1 MLPVTSIG
9 DIKVTVCSSQAPAV
23 SFEKKTGDAM
33 SSQES
38 LCVMD
43 DKSAISLAE
52 TGGDSTVDS
61 LVVAG
66 DDRGSTM
73 ESLASNGD
81 STVNSLVVVDD
92 DGGSTMESLASTGDS
107 TVNSLVVLDDDGD
120 STMERLA
127 STGNSTVNSLVVVD
141 DDGDSTINR
150 IDVSADNRDSMVNNL
165 YVPNDDGDSIVNN
178 LYVPNDDNDIMVNSL
193 DIARD
198 DGYSK
203 VNCLDTACDDKAE
216 QSATDNKILREI
228 HNMDELELKK
238 YISELQ
244 RKIVNVKQG
253 NEYLALKLKEN
264 EISCEEVSLQLG
276 SINEEMENQRLVFN
290 QKEMLLKE
298 ELISKKQRIE
308 SVQSEIITHEEM
320 SRNDMKVVQIQLDDT
335 LKTSTELHE
344 RLQSVENKV
353 LWKTKIV
360 ELVQK
365 QMEKVATMHCGVEEK
380 LVLKKRFWKKSSQ
393 SRKAKSL
400 QLLEGSR
407 RLINRLQALFM

>member
-23 SFEKKTGDAM
+23 GFEKKTGDAT
-33 SSQES
+33 SRKES

-43 DKSAISLAE
+43 DKSAVSLAA
-52 TGGDSTVDS
+52 TGGDSTVVGDDGDSTVDSLFVAGGDSTVDS

-66 DDRGSTM
+66 D
-73 ESLASNGD
+73 NGD
-81 STVNSLVVVDD
+81 STVDSLFAAGGDSTVDSLVEADDNWGSTMKSLALTGGSKANSLVVVEDD
-92 DGGSTMESLASTGDS
+92 GDS
-107 TVNSLVVLDDDGD
+107 TVN
-120 STMERLA
+120 
-127 STGNSTVNSLVVVD
+127 N
-141 DDGDSTINR
+141 
-150 IDVSADNRDSMVNNL
+150 IDVSADDGNSTINNL
-165 YVPNDDGDSIVNN
+165 YVA
-178 LYVPNDDNDIMVNSL
+178 NDDNDSMVNSL
-193 DIARD
+193 DITGD
-198 DGYSK
+198 DGYNT
-203 VNCLDTACDDKAE
+203 VNSLDCDDKAE
-216 QSATDNKILREI
+216 QSDNKMFREI
-228 HNMDELELKK
+228 HNMDEVELKK

-244 RKIVNVKQG
+244 REIVNVKED

-264 EISCEEVSLQLG
+264 KISCEEVSLQVE
-276 SINEEMENQRLVFN
+276 SMNEEMEYQRLVLN
-290 QKEMLLKE
+290 QKEMLLNE

-308 SVQSEIITHEEM
+308 NLQSEIIIHEKK

-365 QMEKVATMHCGVEEK
+365 QMEKVATIHCDVEEK

-393 SRKAKSL
+393 SRKAKAL